1 MRLSWRERPSLCCL
15 IKPGQAVYHAEKNT
29 MTTQNNIQQELSWR
43 GLLQDISDPETFSKL
58 RPGDSYYVGFDP
70 TAKSLQVGNLVQ
82 LLVAIRLTKFGL
94 RPILLF
100 GGATGMIGDPGGRSS
115 ERNLMSLEEVASN
128 VKTQADQAKQLWIRA
143 GCTLTP
149 EVTNNLDWTH
159 RVSALEFLRDVGKHF
174 TVNYMLQKESVK
186 TRLSGE
192 GISYTEFS
200 YMLLQALDFLHLY
213 QNYGC
218 KLQFGGSDQ
227 WGNITAGLELIRRRV
242 QGEAFAFSVP
252 LITNSSGQKFGK
264 SAGNAVWLDP
274 KLTSPY
280 QFHQFW
286 LNVQDSEVIN
296 LIKVFTFAQPDEVA
310 NFERLSLEAPEQREA
325 QRFLAD
331 TLCTLVH
338 GEAATEDAKRAAAV
352 LFGGSI
358 DGLSDAQL
366 LEIFK
371 EAPTTEITPQEI
383 EALDLVSIVARTVA
397 ASKGEGRRLIQ
408 GGGIYLD
415 NERMSDPALKINLTK
430 LESRGFIILRSGK
443 KSYHL
448 VKLRR

>member
-1 MRLSWRERPSLCCL
+1 MS
-15 IKPGQAVYHAEKNT
+15 I
-29 MTTQNNIQQELSWR
+29 QNNIQQELSWR
-43 GLLQDISDPETFSKL
+43 GLLQDISDPEIFSKL
-58 RPGDSYYVGFDP
+58 KPGDSYYVGFDP

-94 RPILLF
+94 KPILLF

-115 ERNLMSLEEVASN
+115 ERNLMSLEEVAVN
-128 VKTQADQAKQLWIRA
+128 VETQAEQAKQLWIRA

-149 EVTNNLDWTH
+149 LVTNNLEWTH
-159 RVSALEFLRDVGKHF
+159 GVSALEFLRDIGKHF

-186 TRLSGE
+186 TRLSGD

-200 YMLLQALDFLHLY
+200 YMLLQAFDFLHLY
-213 QNYGC
+213 KKHGC

-227 WGNITAGLELIRRRV
+227 WGNITAGLELIRRKV

-286 LNVQDSEVIN
+286 LNVQDSEVVN
-296 LIKVFTFAQPDEVA
+296 LIKVFTFAEPAEV
-310 NFERLSLEAPEQREA
+310 NRFEKLSVEAPEQREA

-331 TLCTLVH
+331 TICTLVH
-338 GEAATEDAKRAAAV
+338 GEAATEDAKRAATV

-358 DGLSDAQL
+358 DGLSDEQL

-371 EAPTTEITPQEI
+371 EAPTTEIATE
-383 EALDLVSIVARTVA
+383 EVSSLDLLSIVARTVA

-415 NERMSDPALKINLTK
+415 NERMGDPMLKMSETNLAR
-430 LESRGFIILRSGK
+430 RGFVILRSGK

-448 VKLRR
+448 VKVRV

>member
-1 MRLSWRERPSLCCL
+1 
-15 IKPGQAVYHAEKNT
+15 
-29 MTTQNNIQQELSWR
+29 
-43 GLLQDISDPETFSKL
+43 
-58 RPGDSYYVGFDP
+58 
-70 TAKSLQVGNLVQ
+70 
-82 LLVAIRLTKFGL
+82 
-94 RPILLF
+94 
-100 GGATGMIGDPGGRSS
+100 
-115 ERNLMSLEEVASN
+115 
-128 VKTQADQAKQLWIRA
+128 
-143 GCTLTP
+143 
-149 EVTNNLDWTH
+149 
-159 RVSALEFLRDVGKHF
+159 LRDIGKHF

-186 TRLSGE
+186 TRLSGD

-200 YMLLQALDFLHLY
+200 YMLLQAFDFLHLY
-213 QNYGC
+213 KKHGC

-227 WGNITAGLELIRRRV
+227 WGNITAGLELIRRKV

-286 LNVQDSEVIN
+286 LNVQDSEVVN
-296 LIKVFTFAQPDEVA
+296 LIKVFTFAEPAEV
-310 NFERLSLEAPEQREA
+310 NRFEKLSVEAPEQREA

-331 TLCTLVH
+331 TICTLVH
-338 GEAATEDAKRAAAV
+338 GEAATEDAKRAATV

-358 DGLSDAQL
+358 DGLSDEQL

-371 EAPTTEITPQEI
+371 EAPTTEIATE
-383 EALDLVSIVARTVA
+383 EVSSLDLLSIVARTVA

-415 NERMSDPALKINLTK
+415 NERMGDPMLKMSETNLAR
-430 LESRGFIILRSGK
+430 RGFVILRSGK

-448 VKLRR
+448 VKVRV